1 MWTGMTV
8 SDAESHFN
16 GKPMAHFILN
26 GPLFCDAYRGVDI
39 SGEGVTATAAAWQF
53 CFHNGT
59 LVLEKHICLMG
70 DWTRGEINRYEN
82 AGYTLRRKDCAG
94 ASS

>member
-1 MWTGMTV
+1 
-8 SDAESHFN
+8 
-16 GKPMAHFILN
+16 
-26 GPLFCDAYRGVDI
+26 
-39 SGEGVTATAAAWQF
+39 
-53 CFHNGT
+53 
-59 LVLEKHICLMG
+59 MG